1 MPTYDYQC
9 ESCGPFEKIRRI
21 AERNEPAACPLCGE
35 EAPRVMISAPN
46 FADMPS
52 DKRLAMATNE
62 KACHEPKSSA
72 SVRHPKGC
80 GCCKTST
87 TASPASSGAA
97 TARSFA
103 NRRPWMIS
111 H

>member
-9 ESCGPFEKIRRI
+9 EGCGPFEKIRRI
-21 AERNEPAACPLCGE
+21 AERNAPADCPQCGE
-35 EAPRVMISAPN
+35 ASPRVLISAPS

-72 SVRHPKGC
+72 SLRHPKGC
-80 GCCKTST
+80 GCCKTS
-87 TASPASSGAA
+87 ASASSAANGAA
-97 TARSFA
+97 AARSFA